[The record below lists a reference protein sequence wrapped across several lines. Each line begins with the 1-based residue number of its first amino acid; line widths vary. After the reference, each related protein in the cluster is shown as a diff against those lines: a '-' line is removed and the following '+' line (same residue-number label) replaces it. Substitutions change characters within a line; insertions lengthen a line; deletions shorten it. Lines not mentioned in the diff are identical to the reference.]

1 MFSLQGGSNMI
12 VTAIQNE
19 RNKNQRSNQWVKP
32 NQSAKNGSKA
42 NVENSYQLLQQKAM
56 LAYQR

>member
-1 MFSLQGGSNMI
+1 MI
-12 VTAIQNE
+12 VTAIQNQ

-32 NQSAKNGSKA
+32 VQSKNGSKA
-42 NVENSYQLLQQKAM
+42 NAENTYQLLQQKAM